1 MMNRFSAAIIAS
13 ALLMLVTVGCDGTLP
28 VAAPEPV
35 SADIVGSSHM
45 AADAM
50 ADHSANALDQS
61 KPLIAA
67 TFVNIDDLSQA
78 SSFGRIVS
86 EQVASRFTD
95 RGFKV
100 VEMLLRNDVYIQQK
114 GGEFLLSRELKNIS
128 SKHDAQAVIVGTYAM
143 GRKNVYVTA
152 KLIRANDNIVLAS
165 YDYSLPM
172 DPDVAFMLRGR

>member
-1 MMNRFSAAIIAS
+1 MINRFAAAVISS
-13 ALLMLVTVGCDGTLP
+13 ALLMGATTGCDTLP
-28 VAAPEPV
+28 MPAPEPV
-35 SADIVGSSHM
+35 TADIVGSSHG

-50 ADHSANALDQS
+50 AERSAVVLDMN

-67 TFVNIDDLSQA
+67 TFVNIDDLSQS

-100 VEMLLRNDVYIQQK
+100 IEMLLRNNIYIQQK
-114 GGEFLLSRELKNIS
+114 GGEFLLSRELQSIS
-128 SKHDAQAVIVGTYAM
+128 SQHNAQAVIVGTYAM

-152 KLIRANDNIVLAS
+152 KLIRASDNVVIAS
-165 YDYSLPM
+165 HDYSLPM
-172 DPDVAFMLRGR
+172 DSDVAFMVRGK